1 MQEEVSSAALGDVI
15 AAAVNGSDGCLFC
28 FGHANL
34 GKTRSMLGGD
44 RCAKD
49 MGAIPAAVA
58 WLYRAIKA
66 SSKAL
71 SLTFYVDC

>member
-1 MQEEVSSAALGDVI
+1 MQEDVSAAALGDVI

-44 RCAKD
+44 RTA
-49 MGAIPAAVA
+49 
-58 WLYRAIKA
+58 R
-66 SSKAL
+66 
-71 SLTFYVDC
+71 